1 MKLFIVFISI
11 LSCLAFTIQP
21 AGAADPAET
30 ANPIKAEMKLLN
42 SAYMN
47 LITSLIFN
55 NPGAIAEPF
64 HEVHKSKAK
73 TEEALKKGKIKLP
86 KNNDK
91 MSRFI
96 EMDEQ
101 FHKDVEELL
110 TAARRGNMKWV
121 EGVTNKLLSGCI
133 QCHKMFR
140 NGVPVP

>member
-1 MKLFIVFISI
+1 M
-11 LSCLAFTIQP
+11 SCLVFAIQLAEAAEP
-21 AGAADPAET
+21 AKTESPL
-30 ANPIKAEMKLLN
+30 KAEMRLLN
-42 SAYMN
+42 SAYVN

-64 HEVHKSKAK
+64 HEVHKAKAV
-73 TEEALKKGKIKLP
+73 TEEALHKGKLKLP

-91 MSRFI
+91 VKKFI

-101 FHKDVEELL
+101 FHKDTEELL

-121 EGVTNKLLSGCI
+121 EGVANKLLDGCI

-140 NGVPVP
+140 N